1 MKNMTNSFVD
11 QPRLVTPIDKNF
23 VSCEDCAMNPVCQPV
38 ELENK
43 TLTLADNYL
52 QRRITIK
59 SGQVLFKQNETLTA
73 IYAVSSGGFKLQ
85 KASEL
90 HDDKII
96 GFRLPGELLGEDALF
111 NQQYQQTAIAIEN
124 SSVCIV
130 DVEPLI
136 SCSKVV
142 PQVQS
147 QINQLLIKQAYVN
160 QREFVCLV
168 AKKSAESMVASFL
181 LNLLERTKL
190 DSLSEQD
197 ITLSNIGLPNKKST
211 NMKLLMSRDNLANFL
226 GLRRETLSRILSK
239 FQKEQLINLQ
249 GKNITLVEVSKL
261 ISLSNL

>member
-1 MKNMTNSFVD
+1 MTKSMTNSFLD
-11 QPRLVTPIDKNF
+11 QPTLVTATDKNF
-23 VSCEDCAMNPVCQPV
+23 VRCEDCAMNPVCQPV

-59 SGQVLFKQNETLTA
+59 SGQFLFKHNETLTA

-85 KASEL
+85 KVSEL

-111 NQQYQQTAIAIEN
+111 NQQYQQTAIAIED

-136 SCSKVV
+136 SCSKVI

-181 LNLLERTKL
+181 LNFLERTKL
-190 DSLSEQD
+190 DSLSEHD
-197 ITLSNIGLPNKKST
+197 ITLAR
-211 NMKLLMSRDNLANFL
+211 MKLLMSRDNLANFL

-261 ISLSNL
+261 LSLANL